1 MRVLLTAG
9 GWSNEREVSLVG
21 AKAVHEALESLGHE
35 VTLFDPA
42 ESLDDLTDLVARH
55 EFAFFNLHGCP
66 GEDGLLQAFFDRVGL
81 PYQGAGPASSFLA
94 LRKSFS
100 KMLFRSAGIK
110 TPNWELLT
118 AMPSADWKPK
128 LFFPLFV
135 KPDAG
140 GSSLGMG
147 LAKNMAELREALGAA
162 FAEGREVIIEEA
174 VTGSEVSEVTCAI
187 LGDEVLPL
195 IEIRPPED
203 AVFFDYDS
211 KYVPGKTQEI
221 CPAPIPEDT
230 AEIIR
235 EASRRAHE
243 ALGLSVYSRS
253 DFMVKDGEPSLLEVN
268 TLPGMTPTSLLPQ
281 AAAEAGYSFSDL
293 VAKLI
298 ELGMAEKR

>member
-21 AKAVHEALESLGHE
+21 AKAVHEALEKLGHE

-42 ESLDDLTDLVARH
+42 NSLDKLTELAAGHD
-55 EFAFFNLHGCP
+55 FAFFNLHGCP
-66 GEDGLLQAFFDRVGL
+66 GEDGILQAFFDRVGL

-100 KMLFRSAGIK
+100 KILFRSAGIE
-110 TPNWELLT
+110 TPDWELLT
-118 AMPSADWKPK
+118 SPPAHDWKPE
-128 LFFPLFV
+128 LSFPLFV

-147 LAKNMAELREALGAA
+147 LAKDMAELKKAVHAA

-174 VTGSEVSEVTCAI
+174 VTGSDVKEVTCAI

-211 KYVPGKTQEI
+211 KYIPGKTLEI
-221 CPAPIPEDT
+221 CPAPIPEET

-235 EASRRAHE
+235 EASRKAHDI
-243 ALGLSVYSRS
+243 LGLTVYSRA
-253 DFMVKDGEPSLLEVN
+253 DFMVKDGEPYLLEVN

-281 AAAEAGYSFSDL
+281 AAAEAGYSFEDLIAKL
-293 VAKLI
+293 VA
-298 ELGMAEKR
+298 LGLAEKR